1 MLNASPKMI
10 LFIKYFIQDSVPIEL
25 FCLSLLYLLTNLE
38 RKLQILLTEMIRSDL
53 KFFFFNLR
61 RVFT

>member
-1 MLNASPKMI
+1 MFNASPKMI
-10 LFIKYFIQDSVPIEL
+10 LFIKYFIQESVPIEL

-53 KFFFFNLR
+53 NFFFF
-61 RVFT
+61 